1 MMKKIKDLVSENHP
15 VIWCHRP
22 TIYIFILDY
31 KGAKGPKREELH
43 RNHTGYGNTPEI
55 IKQNLPHR

>member
-1 MMKKIKDLVSENHP
+1 MGNHHA
-15 VIWCHRP
+15 IWCHRP
-22 TIYIFILDY
+22 TIFIFILDY

-55 IKQNLPHR
+55 IKQNLSHR